1 MFAAMHDYR
10 WEIMIEGTDDFKLWQ
25 RYEFKYKI
33 NHPDER
39 PKFIPWIYWPRLDWM
54 IWFLPLRFKHQ
65 KELMR
70 MPIWFERF
78 LVALLEN
85 RKVVLDLLQA
95 NPFPEKPP
103 KAIRAVIYDYKFVG
117 DKRNQLISKV
127 PPTSSVEQLP
137 TKNLTMLSPEYYSI
151 KQGKWWTEIGPI
163 AVLIAPKIAFP
174 TS

>member
-70 MPIWFERF
+70 MPIWFDRF

-95 NPFPEKPP
+95 NPF
-103 KAIRAVIYDYKFVG
+103 
-117 DKRNQLISKV
+117 Q
-127 PPTSSVEQLP
+127 
-137 TKNLTMLSPEYYSI
+137 KNLQRRLER
-151 KQGKWWTEIGPI
+151 
-163 AVLIAPKIAFP
+163 
-174 TS
+174 